1 MEKYKIIF
9 TKSSVKELGSIASK
23 DSQKILK
30 RISTLAD
37 NPRPAGCEKLS
48 GRPLYRVRQGDYR
61 IVYFVN
67 DSGRIVDIIKIGHR
81 REVYKR

>member
-48 GRPLYRVRQGDYR
+48 GRPLYRVRQ
-61 IVYFVN
+61 
-67 DSGRIVDIIKIGHR
+67 
-81 REVYKR
+81 